1 MARSIRTED
10 STSYNDGLAGSG
22 SSGSVVSAAAA
33 VTSVIA
39 AMSCCLPTGALLASS
54 GLAGASAFFS
64 SAQPYLLGF
73 SVLCLV
79 WGFVQAARA
88 KSCPPRRRKLN
99 LAVLSLSALLVVP
112 VLAFP
117 QPTAAWLAD
126 TLFSHPRP
134 PGGQPSLEKFDTG
147 RLRQL
152 FNDAAGRRR
161 VIAMF
166 SPT

>member
-1 MARSIRTED
+1 MA
-10 STSYNDGLAGSG
+10 
-22 SSGSVVSAAAA
+22 
-33 VTSVIA
+33 SVIA

-54 GLAGASAFFS
+54 GLAGTSAFFG
-64 SAQPYLLGF
+64 SAQPYLLAF

-88 KSCPPRRRKLN
+88 KSCPPRRRRLN
-99 LAVLSLSALLVVP
+99 LAVLSISALLVVP

-117 QPTAAWLAD
+117 QQTAALLAD
-126 TLFSHPRP
+126 GFFSHPRP
-134 PGGQPSLEKFDTG
+134 PAGQPSLEKLDVG
-147 RLRQL
+147 RVRQL

-161 VIAMF
+161 VVALF